1 MDKKTVLVLN
11 VEHHLKRMG
20 WSQKELAKRLG
31 KSKDYVSTLKRA
43 KHINLEVAG
52 KLMDVFDL
60 NSLDEL
66 FLVAK
71 VDDKNKEK

>member
-1 MDKKTVLVLN
+1 M
-11 VEHHLKRMG
+11 
-20 WSQKELAKRLG
+20 
-31 KSKDYVSTLKRA
+31 STLKRA